1 MIITCGYVDN
11 LNVNLWIFY
20 FVLMCYVCVLHYSPL
35 VLIDNDYYY
44 ISLIVIYLFILL
56 DINKK
61 GRLLAYHYILYSMF
75 TMY

>member
-20 FVLMCYVCVLHYSPL
+20 FVLLCAMYVWYYTIAPY

-44 ISLIVIYLFILL
+44 ISL
-56 DINKK
+56 
-61 GRLLAYHYILYSMF
+61 YIIRHK
-75 TMY
+75 